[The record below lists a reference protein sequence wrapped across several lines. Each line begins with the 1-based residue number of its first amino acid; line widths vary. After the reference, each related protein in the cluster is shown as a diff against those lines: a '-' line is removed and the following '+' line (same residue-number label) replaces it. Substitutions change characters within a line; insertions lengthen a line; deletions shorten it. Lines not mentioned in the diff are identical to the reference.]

1 MKQIFILVTLIFILF
16 TSGGGTA
23 ESKPIY
29 QGALPATAGEIF
41 YSSLSRHGEWF
52 DSHWGLAWRPIRVA
66 HGWRP
71 YLYGRWAWTDY
82 GWYWISFEPF
92 GWATFHY
99 GRWHYDDYYG
109 WIWIPDNV
117 WGPAWVEWR
126 YDDDYIGWAPL
137 SPYASFHVS
146 IGITFINHW
155 VTPIHYWN
163 FIPCRNFTASRVVD
177 YVQPIERARR
187 IHGSTRSGAL
197 IRNEDNRIINRGID
211 REFIERK
218 GNTRINRVDIVEKDR
233 GQGERFL
240 RDGGRERIEVYR
252 PRFEAKSR
260 GDRDKV
266 NEHPQNDRGAA
277 RETMKERSPTQRD
290 AASPKRERNIDRGRE
305 TIQKQAPRER
315 RNEPSQS
322 WQRNPQREDR
332 RKNIEKRDENR
343 QRQQGQQLEYQERK
357 QDNQRRSEPRIRE
370 DRDKRQ
376 TQNREHRNESRGG
389 HERQR
394 KP

>member
-1 MKQIFILVTLIFILF
+1 MKQIILLVTLTVILSA
-16 TSGGGTA
+16 SGGGTA

-29 QGALPATAGEIF
+29 QGSGSYGIF
-41 YSSLSRHGEWF
+41 HSSLSRHGEWF
-52 DSHWGLAWRPIRVA
+52 DSHWGHAWRPIRVA

-82 GWYWISFEPF
+82 GWYWISYEPF

-146 IGITFINHW
+146 IGITFTNHW

-177 YVQPIERARR
+177 YVQPIDRARR
-187 IHGSTRSGAL
+187 IYGSTRAGTL
-197 IRNEDNRIINRGID
+197 IRNEDNRVINRGID

-218 GNTRINRVDIVEKDR
+218 GNTRINRVEIVERDR

-252 PRFEAKSR
+252 PRFEDQSR
-260 GDRDKV
+260 GDRDRI
-266 NEHPQNDRGAA
+266 NERPQNDR
-277 RETMKERSPTQRD
+277 ETMKDRTPTQRD
-290 AASPKRERNIDRGRE
+290 AAAPERERNIDRGRE
-305 TIQKQAPRER
+305 TIQKQAPKER
-315 RNEPSQS
+315 RDEQARS
-322 WQRNPQREDR
+322 WQRNSQREDR
-332 RKNIEKRDENR
+332 SGKIEKRDENR
-343 QRQQGQQLEYQERK
+343 QRRPEQQREFQERR
-357 QDNQRRSEPRIRE
+357 QDNQSRSETRIRE
-370 DRDKRQ
+370 NRDKQ
-376 TQNREHRNESRGG
+376 QPQSREQRDESRGG
-389 HERQR
+389 QERRR